1 MYEVISGS
9 KRIALLETPR
19 YIKVKPSTGVYIEA
33 DEKHAEGVAINGV
46 GVFSLN
52 GKLKDL
58 PECEVRK
65 VDSGEFVFE
74 NQNRLTDISGNILN
88 IEAALCELDSKG
100 A

>member
-9 KRIALLETPR
+9 KCIALVETPR

-33 DEKHAEGVAINGV
+33 DKKHAEGVSINGV

-65 VDSGEFVFE
+65 VDSGEFVFKS
-74 NQNRLTDISGNILN
+74 QNMLANMSNDILD